1 MPATISTSRSSRAL
15 ETGAAKLWML
25 LVGVNQYEDEA
36 LPSLRYSAVDC
47 QGLSE
52 ALETATQAFPN
63 KTAHI
68 HHDFAE
74 SPNLATVRTSLQQIT
89 AAAKP
94 QDTVLFYFSGHGI
107 LDADRQQAVLCLAD
121 TWKAQ
126 LAQTGLALEELLQAL
141 GNCSAH
147 QQIVWLDA
155 CHSGGMTLK
164 GARGQTEPVL
174 LNPNMD
180 LVQRLRQRA
189 AQSQGFYALLSCD
202 QAQRSWEFPELGHG
216 VFTYFLMRGLRGEAV
231 DSQGFIEADG
241 LYKYVYHQT
250 LQYIDK
256 TNQQIRLINQQKS
269 GRGETQL
276 QSEYPIQT
284 PKRIVEG
291 IGELILGV
299 RSLSETVAPRQAL
312 IIDGLAHHQT
322 TLALSKI
329 LKGAGGFELD
339 YFPRSGKA
347 WSEVRTVIQSCL
359 NPQQEEH
366 LQPEETAEAIG
377 LGHSDSAHPDLAHPE
392 LAEPVAKG
400 TRDDASAF
408 SIATSASFRPTSLQ
422 SVAESTTFLLY
433 IRGRIEETSEG
444 DAWLIL
450 GDGIRLNLAWL
461 RQVLRQSS
469 QVQQIIVLDCPGSNS
484 LARWVE
490 DLQTG
495 SEQGQCLIAAA
506 APLSQPERFT
516 EAILETLTK
525 TEDQA
530 GLTVAAWIT
539 QLQRALAGTSIAPH
553 IWLSGVQGV
562 IDVLPDR
569 GAKGIE
575 GEGLDLGLCPY
586 MGLQAFS
593 EENAQYFYGREALT
607 EQLLRAL
614 NQQPVLAIVGAS
626 GSGKSSVA
634 QAGLIA
640 QLRQGKQI
648 PGSQQWWIGNLR
660 PGVQPIENLAR
671 RLVDPGSEKEK
682 AYQKLQIEGLLYQG
696 VEGFVQWLRT
706 RPEPVVLLVIDQFE
720 ELFTLTA
727 LPDRQNFLDLLL
739 GALTYAGDRFKLVLT
754 LRADFIIPALEIPGL
769 AKILQHSVLVP
780 PYLTEDNYRQ
790 VMLKPAEQVG
800 LQIEPGLVEVLLSDL
815 NHSAGDL
822 PLLEFVLEQLWQ
834 RRQNGQLTLQAYQQI
849 GGLKGALERQAQA
862 VYDSLDPD
870 AQACAQWIFL
880 TLTQLGEGTEDTRR
894 RILKSDLAIAKYPLP
909 LVERTLQALTI
920 AKLIVISSE
929 GKVGVGQSR
938 GERSAEEGKDSL
950 HAAHQDIT
958 IEVVHEILIRH
969 WSTLRWWLEENRARL
984 RLQRQLEQAATLWQQ
999 HKRQPD
1005 FLLRGARLAEVEGL
1019 YVNYTD
1025 ELSSLTQQ
1033 FIEACLADRD
1043 RAAQQIRKRL
1053 RQTQRVAVLIGAL
1066 GLAALG
1072 LGGLAYRQKLL
1083 AQVEAINALDA
1094 SSDALLWSNQQLEAV
1109 LTGVKAEQ
1117 QVAQMR
1123 GSDQWLI
1130 GSEVWRET
1138 QLRAASTLQQA
1149 IYHTQEF
1156 DRLQGH
1162 HQQVNAISFNAKGD
1176 LLASGSDDG
1185 TVILWHENGSIAA
1198 TLPNPKQPPN
1208 QAPNSAQANRITSII
1223 FSPDGQT
1230 IATANSDRSIR
1241 LWRINGD
1248 TNGNALDIRLV
1259 KILNGHRD
1267 WVTSLSFSP
1276 DGNTIASA
1284 SRDRTVKL
1292 WSLDGSLIKTLAG
1305 HKGWVNQVR
1314 FSPDGKTLAS
1324 AGEDNQI
1331 RLWRSDGVLVRILSG
1346 KNRKP
1351 TDRIT
1356 SLAFSPDR
1364 QHLISAGDTI
1374 LRWNLATGT
1383 AQPLGQ
1389 TEAIGD
1395 SVKINSVSVSPD
1407 GKIATAGSDGKINLW
1422 QPNGTL
1428 QQSFVGHRAAIQEIS
1443 FSPTG
1448 DRLASASADKTVRLW
1463 TMSPDGIAN
1472 AKGSIYSARFSP
1484 VPLSSSPDA
1493 NSRFFATAGWD
1504 GAIALWKQTADRRT
1518 LVRVLKGHDS
1528 TIAAIAYSPDGAT
1541 LASASA
1547 DKSIKLWRV
1556 SEGKAIAT
1564 LNGHSDGVTSLAF
1577 SPDGE
1582 RVASGSNDKS
1592 VKLWSTVS
1600 GKLLA
1605 TLSGHNDGVTSV
1617 AFSPKDNLLASGSYD
1632 RSVILWNSDGTLLR
1646 TLDQQGSAVAAVRFS
1661 PDGQFLAVGSWD
1673 NTIRLWQIGNPIAS
1687 VNTPLRVFTGHQ
1699 GGVVGL
1705 DFSADGRVL
1714 ASSSADGTVKL
1725 WNLDTGTLIHTLF
1738 GQNARVN
1745 SVQFSPDQQALISAD
1760 DNGAVMIWNL
1770 NQSEL
1775 LNQGCDRLRNYLA
1788 TNSNV
1793 QEGDRDLC
1801 N

>member
-63 KTAHI
+63 RTVHI

-74 SPNLATVRTSLQQIT
+74 LPDLATVRASLQQIT
-89 AAAKP
+89 AAANP
-94 QDTVLFYFSGHGI
+94 QDTILFYFSGHGI
-107 LDADRQQAVLCLAD
+107 LDSDRQQAVLCLAD
-121 TWKAQ
+121 TWKTQ
-126 LAQTGLALEELLQAL
+126 LAKTGLALEELLQAL
-141 GNCSAH
+141 GNCRAH

-164 GARGQTEPVL
+164 GARGQEPVL
-174 LNPNMD
+174 LNPNVQ
-180 LVQRLRQRA
+180 LAQRLRQRA

-202 QAQRSWEFPELGHG
+202 QDQRSWEFPELGHG
-216 VFTYFLMRGLRGEAV
+216 VFTYYLMRGLRGEAV

-256 TNQQIRLINQQKS
+256 TNQQIRLVNQQKS
-269 GRGETQL
+269 SRGETQL

-291 IGELILGV
+291 IGELVLGI
-299 RSLSETVAPRQAL
+299 RSLSETTAPRQAL

-339 YFPRSGKA
+339 YFPRSDKP
-347 WSEVRTVIQSCL
+347 WSEVRAAIQAGL
-359 NPQQEEH
+359 KQ
-366 LQPEETAEAIG
+366 AEA
-377 LGHSDSAHPDLAHPE
+377 
-392 LAEPVAKG
+392 
-400 TRDDASAF
+400 
-408 SIATSASFRPTSLQ
+408 
-422 SVAESTTFLLY
+422 TTFLLY
-433 IRGRIEETSEG
+433 IRARIEETAEG

-450 GDGIRLNLAWL
+450 GDGTRLSLAWL
-461 RQVLRQSS
+461 RQALRQSS
-469 QVQQIIVLDCPGSNS
+469 RVQQIIVLDCPGADS
-484 LARWVE
+484 LAQWIE

-495 SEQGQCLIAAA
+495 SEQGQCLIAAS
-506 APLSQPERFT
+506 APSTQPEQFT
-516 EAILETLTK
+516 EAILETLTQ
-525 TEDQA
+525 TEFQA

-539 QLQRALAGTSIAPH
+539 QLQRSLAGTSIEPH

-569 GAKGIE
+569 GSKGVE

-614 NQQPVLAIVGAS
+614 NQQSVLAIVGAS

-648 PGSQQWWIGNLR
+648 PGSEQWWIGNLR
-660 PGVQPIENLAR
+660 PGSHPLETLAH
-671 RLVDPGSEKEK
+671 RLVDPGSDKEK
-682 AYQKLQIEGLLYQG
+682 AYQQLQIEGLLYQG

-706 RPEPVVLLVIDQFE
+706 RPEPVVVLVIDQFE

-727 LPDRQNFLDLLL
+727 LPDRQTFLDLLL
-739 GALTYAGDRFKLVLT
+739 GALAYAGDRFKLVLT
-754 LRADFIIPALEIPGL
+754 LRADFMVPALEIPGL
-769 AKILQHSVLVP
+769 AKILEQSVLVP

-790 VMLKPAEQVG
+790 AMLKPAEQVG
-800 LQIEPGLVEVLLSDL
+800 LQVEPGLVEVLLSDL

-834 RRQNGQLTLQAYQQI
+834 RRQNGQLTLQTYQEI

-862 VYDSLDPD
+862 VYDSLDPE

-894 RILKSDLAIAKYPLP
+894 RVLKSDLAIAKYAPP

-920 AKLIVISSE
+920 AKLIVINSE
-929 GKVGVGQSR
+929 ETVGSGQSR
-938 GERSAEEGKDSL
+938 GEESSEAPDT
-950 HAAHQDIT
+950 APQNITPQNIT
-958 IEVVHEILIRH
+958 IEVAHEILIRH

-984 RLQRQLEQAATLWQQ
+984 RLQRQLEQAAALWQQ
-999 HKRQPD
+999 HGQQPD
-1005 FLLRGARLAEVEGL
+1005 FLLRGVRLAEVEGL
-1019 YVNYTD
+1019 YINYTD
-1025 ELSSLTQQ
+1025 ELSASTQQ
-1033 FIEACLADRD
+1033 FVEACLSDRN
-1043 RAAQQIRKRL
+1043 RTEQQIRKRL
-1053 RQTQRVAVLIGAL
+1053 RQTQRIAILIGVL

-1072 LGGLAYRQKLL
+1072 LGGLAYRQKLM
-1083 AQVEAINALDA
+1083 AQVEEIKALDA
-1094 SSDALLWSNQQLEAV
+1094 SSDALLWSNQQLEAL

-1130 GSEVWRET
+1130 GSEVWHET

-1149 IYHTQEF
+1149 IYHTQEI
-1156 DRLQGH
+1156 DRLEGH
-1162 HQQVNAISFNAKGD
+1162 HQQVNAVSFNAKGD

-1185 TVILWHENGSIAA
+1185 TVLIWHQNGSIAA
-1198 TLPNPKQPPN
+1198 TLNPKPAN
-1208 QAPNSAQANRITSII
+1208 QAAQPHRVTSVV

-1230 IATANSDRSIR
+1230 IATASSDRSIQI
-1241 LWRINGD
+1241 WRINGD
-1248 TNGNALDIRLV
+1248 TNSNTLDIRLV

-1276 DGNTIASA
+1276 DGQTIASA
-1284 SRDRTVKL
+1284 SRDQRVKL

-1314 FSPDGKTLAS
+1314 FSPDGKILAS
-1324 AGEDNQI
+1324 AGEDNTI
-1331 RLWRSDGVLVRILSG
+1331 RLWRSDGVLVRILAEKIRNPS
-1346 KNRKP
+1346 
-1351 TDRIT
+1351 DRIT

-1364 QHLISAGDTI
+1364 QHLISAGNTI
-1374 LRWNLATGT
+1374 LRWNLATGA

-1389 TEAIGD
+1389 TKPESGD
-1395 SVKINSVSVSPD
+1395 PVQINSISVSPD
-1407 GKIATAGSDGKINLW
+1407 GKVATAGSDGKINLW
-1422 QPNGTL
+1422 KPDGTL
-1428 QQSFVGHRAAIQEIS
+1428 QQSFVGHQAAISEIS
-1443 FSPTG
+1443 FNPAG
-1448 DRLASASADKTVRLW
+1448 DRLVSASADKSVRLW
-1463 TMSPDGIAN
+1463 TISDRPAN
-1472 AKGSIYSARFSP
+1472 SKGSIYSAIFSP
-1484 VPLSSSPDA
+1484 VSHLSADP
-1493 NSRFFATAGWD
+1493 RFFATAGWD
-1504 GAIALWKQTADRRT
+1504 GAIDLWKQTGDRRT
-1518 LVRVLKGHDS
+1518 LVRVLKGHQS
-1528 TIAAIAYSPDGAT
+1528 TIAAITYSPDGKT

-1547 DKSIKLWRV
+1547 DKSIKLWQV
-1556 SEGKAIAT
+1556 SAGKAIAT

-1577 SPDGE
+1577 SPNGD
-1582 RVASGSNDKS
+1582 RLASGSNDKT
-1592 VKLWSTVS
+1592 VKLWSPVT

-1617 AFSPKDNLLASGSYD
+1617 AFSPKGDLLASGSYD
-1632 RSVILWNSDGTLLR
+1632 HSVILWNKEGTLSQ
-1646 TLDQQGSAVAAVRFS
+1646 TLDQQGAAVAAVRFS

-1673 NTIRLWQIGNPIAS
+1673 NTIRLWQISSDRAS
-1687 VNTPLRVFTGHQ
+1687 ANVPLKLFIGHQ

-1725 WNLDTGTLIHTLF
+1725 WNLETGALIHTLF
-1738 GQNARVN
+1738 GQSARVN

-1760 DNGAVMIWNL
+1760 DHGAVMIWNL
-1770 NQSEL
+1770 DQSEL

-1793 QEGDRDLC
+1793 QEGDRAIC